1 MKEIESVAASLKV
14 LDYKQFAATGEAET
28 VTKKPP
34 SVGLFSP
41 AKPGFA
47 WSLS

>member
-1 MKEIESVAASLKV
+1 MADSEKKYRRAASLKV

-41 AKPGFA
+41 AKPGFG
-47 WSLS
+47 